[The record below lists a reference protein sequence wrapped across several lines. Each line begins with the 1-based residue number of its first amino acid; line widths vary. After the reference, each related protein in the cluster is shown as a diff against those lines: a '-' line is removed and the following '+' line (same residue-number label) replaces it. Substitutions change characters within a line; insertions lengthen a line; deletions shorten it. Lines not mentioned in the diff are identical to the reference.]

1 MEDKLQVLT
10 EKIYSE
16 GVTKANEEA
25 SKIIENAN
33 EKAASIIATANKKAE
48 KIVADANQKSEEL
61 RKNVSSELAMSAK
74 QSIAALRQDIANL
87 ITAKTASENISKA
100 FDDADFVKK
109 LLSKTVKGWDAS
121 GDLKVT
127 VPENDT
133 SELESF
139 IKKGITDAVGKE
151 ITIEHDGDIRAGFT
165 VSPADGSYQ
174 INFTDTDFEA
184 FFKNY
189 IRPRTNE
196 LLYGDK

>member
-25 SKIIENAN
+25 SKIVEDAKK
-33 EKAASIIATANKKAE
+33 EAASIVAKANKEAE

-74 QSIAALRQDIANL
+74 QSIAALRQDLANL
-87 ITAKTASENISKA
+87 VTVKVATGSVKKA
-100 FDDADFVKK
+100 FDDAEFVKN
-109 LLSKTVKGWDAS
+109 LLAETVKGWNVS
-121 GDLKVT
+121 GDMKVT
-127 VPENDT
+127 VPEKDAAK
-133 SELESF
+133 LEDY
-139 IKKGITDAVGKE
+139 IKSGIAKTIDKG
-151 ITIEHDGDIRAGFT
+151 ITIEHDGDIKSGFK
-165 VSPADGSYQ
+165 VSPADGGFQ
-174 INFTDTDFEA
+174 ISFTDEDFEA

-196 LLYGDK
+196 LLYGAK